1 MTTDFTIQPPKLE
14 VYTELDADTVGM
26 LGLDPTGR
34 DGDPRFP
41 YTIGKLTLPEL
52 LLLQAIT
59 NQDVHYSGEMPEYA
73 GAFLWYD
80 AANAEVEH
88 RLGEEATEHYY
99 AWSTDNRMTA
109 EELIKELR
117 GTSSLDHVLR
127 VIAGE

>member
-1 MTTDFTIQPPKLE
+1 MTETVITNGPAVHD
-14 VYTELDADTVGM
+14 ELDADTVSA

-52 LLLQAIT
+52 LLLQALA
-59 NQDVHYSGEMPEYA
+59 NQDAHYHGEMEDA
-73 GAFLWYD
+73 EGCALWYD
-80 AANAEVEH
+80 TANAEVEH

-109 EELIKELR
+109 EELIKELK
-117 GTSSLDHVLR
+117 GTSSVDHILR